1 MRTFTLI
8 CDRCKKSETVNAL
21 NNSKLE
27 LVRIGVGI
35 ESDRCY
41 GSIPMASLKNAQ
53 EWCLACRTELGLT
66 YRTEEEKA
74 TKPDPTTEDQL
85 LEVLRCFVQE
95 NTPSQ

>member
-41 GSIPMASLKNAQ
+41 GSIPMASLKNA
-53 EWCLACRTELGLT
+53 
-66 YRTEEEKA
+66 
-74 TKPDPTTEDQL
+74 
-85 LEVLRCFVQE
+85 
-95 NTPSQ
+95 